1 MTIELPIIAPHIISV
16 RSDWD
21 IIAARMAARHLART
35 IGFNTIDQARIA
47 TATSELTR
55 NILQY
60 AGEGQVTMGNVQ
72 HDHREGIEI
81 IFADQGPGI
90 NKDDTYIADNEPLML
105 NIAEHMKLHMLRNL
119 VDEVD
124 IDSEADHGTTITLL
138 KWLI

>member
-1 MTIELPIIAPHIISV
+1 MTIELPILAPHIISV

-21 IIAARMAARHLART
+21 IIAARMAARHLARA

-60 AGEGQVTMGNVQ
+60 AGEGQVTMGNVRR
-72 HDHREGIEI
+72 DHREGIEI
-81 IFADQGPGI
+81 IFADHGPGLLER
-90 NKDDTYIADNEPLML
+90 DTYIADATPLML

-119 VDEVD
+119 VDEVE
-124 IDSEADHGTTITLL
+124 IDTEADHGTTITLL
-138 KWLI
+138 KWLA